1 MPILDAILAELAH
14 ESGTTVKVLERVPED
29 KLDWTPHPKSTP
41 IGKLAWH
48 IAVIP
53 SRVHVMV
60 RDGELDVM
68 VVKAPPRPDT
78 VAEIVAGYNAHIEQ
92 LRAYLSSIDDS
103 VLKEPFTMRAG
114 DKIIAAQKKIVALRA
129 ILLNHTYHHRGQL
142 SVYLRLLDVPVPGIY
157 GPTADEPLR

>member
-1 MPILDAILAELAH
+1 MPIIDAILAELAH
-14 ESGTTVKVLERVPED
+14 ESKTTVRVLQRVPDD

-41 IGKLAWH
+41 IGRLAWH

-53 SRVHVMV
+53 SRVQIMV
-60 RDGELDVM
+60 RDGELDVL
-68 VVKAPPRPDT
+68 VVRAPNRPDT
-78 VAEIVAGYNAHIEQ
+78 TAAIVAGYEQHIDQ
-92 LRAYLSSIDDS
+92 LRAYLSSIGDE

-114 DKIIAAQKKIVALRA
+114 DKIIAQQNKIVALRA

-157 GPTADEPLR
+157 GPTADEPL